1 LQKIGYIF
9 LAATVIITGCS
20 TARKA
25 GKISGATA
33 KESATTAYSIESVFL
48 NNLTNNNFYIQK
60 ADINIIQE
68 NISVRLVADIK
79 YKKPDTMLIT
89 VRSRTG
95 IEAGRAF
102 ITKDTLIVRD
112 RINKKLL
119 IGDPE
124 ALGAKYGVDPSFIPA
139 IFGDIVVEEK
149 DRTEYMEC
157 FRGDFNREFKVH
169 GKNVEYIVDCQRKK
183 LKQAYFE
190 GDIKSGNITISM
202 NDIIKSGDV
211 IYPGKIVIN
220 DDLKSMSVII
230 EIRKIE
236 SPWNGKISIV
246 SGQGYKVVKIR

>member
-1 LQKIGYIF
+1 LQKIVYIL
-9 LAATVIITGCS
+9 LAVAVIITGCS
-20 TARKA
+20 TARKT
-25 GKISGATA
+25 GKTSGTTA
-33 KESATTAYSIESVFL
+33 RESAITAYSIESVIL

-79 YKKPDTMLIT
+79 FKKPDTMLIT

-124 ALGAKYGVDPSFIPA
+124 ALGTKYGVDPSFLPV

-149 DRTEYMEC
+149 DRTVYMEC
-157 FRGDFNREFKVH
+157 VRGDFNREFKVH
-169 GKNVEYIVDCQRKK
+169 GKSVEYIIDCQGKK
-183 LKQAYFE
+183 LNQAYFE
-190 GDIKSGNITISM
+190 GDIKSGNITIGM
-202 NDIIKSGDV
+202 NDIKKSGGV
-211 IYPGKIVIN
+211 IYPGTIVIN
-220 DDLKSMSVII
+220 DDLKSMSVVI

-236 SPWNGKISIV
+236 SPWNGKIGTV